1 VIGTLTYAASLLAAG
16 FNHHR
21 RGHIFGPIIL
31 LIIIAVVVILLVQ
44 RRRNRKPIAEGSP
57 TALNHGTSASDT
69 HGGEDAN
76 GATTVTLTAVALD
89 MAPPAGR
96 YSLIDLARSEW
107 TKLRTVRSTMWT
119 LVIIVVLGLGIS
131 AIATAETRANW
142 STMSPQSIVTFD
154 PVSLSLVGLFVA
166 QFAMGVLGVLVIT
179 SEYSTGTL
187 RAVFAAAPQR
197 MRVLLAKILVF
208 AVLAVVVAEIVS
220 FASFFLGQ
228 ALLSSPAIHDTLSSP
243 GALRAVAGCGLFI
256 ASLGLLALGLGTII
270 RHSAGAISCFVGIL
284 LILPLLVQALPN
296 SIVVD
301 VRRFLPDRIG
311 VTMITT
317 NGSSGTGVFSPW
329 VGLLILV
336 GYAVAANVIGAILLS
351 RRDA

>member
-16 FNHHR
+16 FHHHR
-21 RGHIFGPIIL
+21 RGHIFGPVIL
-31 LIIIAVVVILLVQ
+31 LIIVVVVVILLVQ

-57 TALNHGTSASDT
+57 TALNHSASASDT
-69 HGGEDAN
+69 HDSEDGGGAN
-76 GATTVTLTAVALD
+76 TVTLTAVALD

-96 YSLIDLARSEW
+96 YNLIDLARSEW

-119 LVIIVVLGLGIS
+119 LIIIVVLGLGIG

-142 STMSPQSIVTFD
+142 STMSPQSIATFD

-179 SEYSTGTL
+179 SEYSTGTV

-208 AVLAVVVAEIVS
+208 AILAVVVAEIVS

-228 ALLSSPAIHDTLSSP
+228 ALLSSPAIHDTLASP

-256 ASLGLLALGLGTII
+256 AALGLLALGLGTII

-284 LILPLLVQALPN
+284 LILPLLVQALPS

-317 NGSSGTGVFSPW
+317 NGGTGTGVFSPW

-336 GYAVAANVIGAILLS
+336 GYAVAANIVGAILLS

>member
-1 VIGTLTYAASLLAAG
+1 MGTLTYAATLLAAG
-16 FNHHR
+16 AHQHR
-21 RGHIFGPIIL
+21 RGHIFGPVIL
-31 LIIIAVVVILLVQ
+31 LIIIVVVVVLLVQ
-44 RRRNRKPIAEGSP
+44 RRRNRKPISEGNP
-57 TALNHGTSASDT
+57 AALNHNASPSDT
-69 HGGEDAN
+69 HGGEASG
-76 GATTVTLTAVALD
+76 GAATMTLTAVALD
-89 MAPPAGR
+89 MTPPAGR
-96 YSLIDLARSEW
+96 YNLIDLARSEW

-142 STMSPQSIVTFD
+142 STMSPQSIATFD
-154 PVSLSLVGLFVA
+154 PVSLSLVGLFIA

-179 SEYSTGTL
+179 SEYSTGTV

-208 AVLAVVVAEIVS
+208 TVLAVVVAEIVS

-228 ALLSSPAIHDTLSSP
+228 ALLSSPAIHDTLASP

-256 ASLGLLALGLGTII
+256 AALGLLALGLGTII

-284 LILPLLVQALPN
+284 LILPLLIQALPN
-296 SIVVD
+296 SIALD
-301 VRRFLPDRIG
+301 VRKFLPDRIG

-317 NGSSGTGVFSPW
+317 NGSSGTGAFSPW

-336 GYAVAANVIGAILLS
+336 AYAVIANVIGAILLS

>member
-1 VIGTLTYAASLLAAG
+1 MATLTYAASLLAASV
-16 FNHHR
+16 HQHR
-21 RGHIFGPIIL
+21 RGHIFGPVIL
-31 LIIIAVVVILLVQ
+31 LIIIVVVVILVVQ

-57 TALNHGTSASDT
+57 TALNHQVSASDPRDSEDS
-69 HGGEDAN
+69 GG
-76 GATTVTLTAVALD
+76 GAATVTLTAVALD

-96 YSLIDLARSEW
+96 YNLIDLARSEW

-142 STMSPQSIVTFD
+142 STMSPQSIATFD
-154 PVSLSLVGLFVA
+154 PVSLSLVGLFIA

-179 SEYSTGTL
+179 SEYSTGTV

-208 AVLAVVVAEIVS
+208 GVLAVIVAEIVS

-228 ALLSSPAIHDTLSSP
+228 ALLSSPAIHDTLASP

-256 ASLGLLALGLGTII
+256 AALGLLALGLGTII

-284 LILPLLVQALPN
+284 LILPLLVQALP
-296 SIVVD
+296 SSVTLD
-301 VRRFLPDRIG
+301 VRKFLPDRIG

-317 NGSSGTGVFSPW
+317 NGGSGVGAFSPW

-336 GYAVAANVIGAILLS
+336 CYAVAANVIGAVMLS